1 MADRTMVIMRGNS
14 TADTT
19 MYPDETG
26 KTIAWPLGAL
36 HVKAAKDYAGILGY
50 DALVLDVPVQPQSQ
64 QSPQAKAAWG
74 AFLKDQSV
82 TAFYGFSGGG
92 YNLKHVLD
100 YLLAHSPEE
109 LHRIDRVVV
118 FGAPKQPEHE
128 YMAAKYQAS
137 LKARYDAL
145 AKRKPDLPKW
155 GVASWTPDLQKKSAK
170 LSLAEGRSAR
180 P

>member
-1 MADRTMVIMRGNS
+1 
-14 TADTT
+14 

-50 DALVLDVPVQPQSQ
+50 DALVLDVPGQPQSQ

-137 LKARYDAL
+137 LTRIIQRGAMRPHDGTGGDVVFCGVEDAGI
-145 AKRKPDLPKW
+145 
-155 GVASWTPDLQKKSAK
+155 GV
-170 LSLAEGRSAR
+170 
-180 P
+180 